1 MEEKTVYRGGPQ
13 TDFIAS
19 LPFYKRFYYKLK
31 VYADNGVY
39 KWRSSKLSYPE
50 HQNTTYSD
58 KTETSYGDFKIA
70 YEEYCS
76 VSGYEVVDLL
86 SPEMKERLE
95 IEFGVK
101 VKESVKKKEMQG
113 EGRKWTFDNVIL
125 KDFNNVKDVDNEDE
139 WIEHVGKIILH
150 QEEQIRK
157 KNNDTE
163 EKKACTELDIFL
175 KEGKKEIK
183 FTTKELDNKTI
194 NLNIKKMDFFKKT
207 SNQVKTKIN
216 ANIIK
221 APTKNAMKW
230 LKRSMIEIIIVSS
243 HQLFIVTVSLRFL

>member
-31 VYADNGVY
+31 VYANNGVY

-50 HQNTTYSD
+50 HQENSHR
-58 KTETSYGDFKIA
+58 TETSYGDFKIA

-76 VSGYEVVDLL
+76 VNGYEVVDLL

-101 VKESVKKKEMQG
+101 VKESVKKTDLQG

-125 KDFNNVKDVDNEDE
+125 KDFNNVKDVDDEDE

-157 KNNDTE
+157 KNNDPE
-163 EKKACTELDIFL
+163 ENEACTELDIFL
-175 KEGKKEIK
+175 KEQRKKKEGNKEIK
-183 FTTKELDNKTI
+183 FTTKELKNKTI
-194 NLNIKKMDFFKKT
+194 NL
-207 SNQVKTKIN
+207 V
-216 ANIIK
+216 
-221 APTKNAMKW
+221 
-230 LKRSMIEIIIVSS
+230 
-243 HQLFIVTVSLRFL
+243 

>member
-50 HQNTTYSD
+50 HQNTTNSD

-125 KDFNNVKDVDNEDE
+125 KDFNNVKDVDDEDE
-139 WIEHVGKIILH
+139 WVEHVGKIILH

-157 KNNDTE
+157 KNNDTK

-207 SNQVKTKIN
+207 SNQVKTKI
-216 ANIIK
+216 K
-221 APTKNAMKW
+221 
-230 LKRSMIEIIIVSS
+230 KRN
-243 HQLFIVTVSLRFL
+243 F

>member
-1 MEEKTVYRGGPQ
+1 M
-13 TDFIAS
+13 
-19 LPFYKRFYYKLK
+19 K

-50 HQNTTYSD
+50 HQENSHR
-58 KTETSYGDFKIA
+58 TETSYGDFKIA

-76 VSGYEVVDLL
+76 VNGYEVVDLL

-101 VKESVKKKEMQG
+101 VKESVKKTDLQG

-125 KDFNNVKDVDNEDE
+125 KDFNNVDVDDEDE
-139 WIEHVGKIILH
+139 WVEHVGKIILH

-183 FTTKELDNKTI
+183 FTTKELKNKTI

-221 APTKNAMKW
+221 APTKT
-230 LKRSMIEIIIVSS
+230 
-243 HQLFIVTVSLRFL
+243 Q